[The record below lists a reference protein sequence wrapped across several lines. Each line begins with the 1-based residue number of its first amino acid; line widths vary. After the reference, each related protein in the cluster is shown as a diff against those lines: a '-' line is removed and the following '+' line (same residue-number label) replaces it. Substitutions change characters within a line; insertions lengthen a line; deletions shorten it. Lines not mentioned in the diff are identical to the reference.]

1 VTGMKARKSYYN
13 QDDQETKEIFWPS
26 FTDMMA
32 MMVLVMVF
40 IAILAYVQSIYNAY
54 DQAQIKR
61 ELGQVAEVKK
71 HISDLIQKQLEEN
84 VGKDKIIRGPNNTIS
99 VEGNILFDTG
109 SADIS
114 EKGKQVL
121 DPLADALAAII
132 EEKDMSQYLYI
143 ILIEGHTDSV
153 PYDNWSLSTQRAVAV
168 VDYLGKA
175 NPKLAKKE
183 YAQYL
188 AATGYSEYKPI
199 AEGNS
204 SDALQKNRR
213 ISFQIILDDDKWQS
227 KLKEI
232 VEQ

>member
-1 VTGMKARKSYYN
+1 MKARQSYFHK
-13 QDDQETKEIFWPS
+13 DSQETEEIFWPS

-54 DQAQIKR
+54 DQSQIKS
-61 ELGQVAEVKK
+61 ELSQVAEVKK

-109 SADIS
+109 SAEIS
-114 EKGKQVL
+114 EKGKKVL
-121 DPLADALAAII
+121 DPLADALVAII

-143 ILIEGHTDSV
+143 ILVEGHTDSV

-175 NPKLAKKE
+175 NPKLATKE

-188 AATGYSEYKPI
+188 AATGYSEFKPI
-199 AEGNS
+199 AKGNS
-204 SDALQKNRR
+204 AESLQKNRR

-232 VEQ
+232 VDQ

>member
-1 VTGMKARKSYYN
+1 MKARKSYYN
-13 QDDQETKEIFWPS
+13 NDDQETKEIFWPS

-109 SADIS
+109 SAEIS
-114 EKGKQVL
+114 AKGKQVL
-121 DPLADALAAII
+121 DPLADALASII

-204 SDALQKNRR
+204 SSSLQKNRR

>member
-1 VTGMKARKSYYN
+1 MKARQSYFHR
-13 QDDQETKEIFWPS
+13 DDQETKEIFWPS
-26 FTDMMA
+26 FTDMMS

-40 IAILAYVQSIYNAY
+40 LVVLANVQSIYKAY
-54 DQAQIKR
+54 DQSQIKS
-61 ELGQVAEVKK
+61 ELSKVTEVKK

-109 SADIS
+109 SAEIS
-114 EKGKQVL
+114 EKGKKVL

-199 AEGNS
+199 AIGNT

-232 VEQ
+232 VDQ

>member
-1 VTGMKARKSYYN
+1 MKARKSYYN
-13 QDDQETKEIFWPS
+13 SDDQETKEIFWPS

-71 HISDLIQKQLEEN
+71 HISDLIQKKLEEN

-199 AEGNS
+199 AEGS
-204 SDALQKNRR
+204 SADALQKNRR

>member
-1 VTGMKARKSYYN
+1 MKARKSYYN
-13 QDDQETKEIFWPS
+13 DDSQETKEIFWPS

-114 EKGKQVL
+114 AKGKQVL

-199 AEGNS
+199 AKGNS
-204 SDALQKNRR
+204 TDALQKNRR